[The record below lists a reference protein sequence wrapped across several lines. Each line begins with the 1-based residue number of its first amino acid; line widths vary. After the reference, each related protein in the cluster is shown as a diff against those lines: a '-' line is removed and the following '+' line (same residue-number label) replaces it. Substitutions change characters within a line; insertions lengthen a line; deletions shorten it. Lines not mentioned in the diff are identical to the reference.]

1 MNRFIVILAAIL
13 LLLQAVP
20 STAEIID
27 IGGLWIMNF
36 PQGQGT
42 VELVFSD
49 GSPSTYTG
57 KATLPGPGG
66 PYVIGVTMNTSL
78 PYLQPGKLI
87 TFKASNAPPIRW
99 FMMNFS
105 SSSSG
110 VAWVQATSGAPS
122 WVRDLSGVK
131 ASVNR

>member
-20 STAEIID
+20 STAEVID
-27 IGGLWIMNF
+27 IAGLWVMDF
-36 PQGQGT
+36 PQGRGT
-42 VELVFSD
+42 LELKYRD
-49 GSPSTYTG
+49 GSPYTYMG
-57 KATLPGPGG
+57 KATLPGPSG
-66 PYVIGVTMNTSL
+66 PYVVSVTMNTS
-78 PYLQPGKLI
+78 PSYVQPGKLI

-131 ASVNR
+131 ASINR